1 MRPPASRF
9 VLVRGGR
16 AARRGPGRVAAA
28 AAAVMLLAAGC
39 HASGTGSGASGAA
52 GLPQLTVAAAPG
64 VANVP
69 LYLAVREGLFQ
80 KAGLRVSV
88 RTYASAAT
96 ELKALQAGSADVASA
111 DYADYFFAA
120 SMNPDLLVLAD
131 GYDAAPSAMQVLTL
145 PGSGIATPQQLVGR
159 TIGTPEP
166 QEFPF
171 SPSLPYSLDTMAT
184 QSVLLDDGVQPAQ
197 VTWKPMPAQ
206 NLVAALK
213 AHQVDAILATEPYL
227 FQAESQLG
235 ATAVLDSLSGSTAGI
250 PLDGYFTTRSAARAK
265 ASALR
270 TFRSVLLQA
279 QAQAASGRSVRS
291 VLAHYP
297 QMSVQTAAMLTLG
310 VYPTSLNVSGV
321 QQVANLMY
329 SFSMISQPLSA
340 GSLVFR

>member
-1 MRPPASRF
+1 MRHP
-9 VLVRGGR
+9 
-16 AARRGPGRVAAA
+16 ARRFAPAAA
-28 AAAVMLLAAGC
+28 LAVTLLAAGC
-39 HASGTGSGASGAA
+39 NVSGTSPGASGAA
-52 GLPQLTVAAAPG
+52 GSLQLTVAASPG

-80 KAGLRVSV
+80 KAGLRVAV
-88 RTYASAAT
+88 RTYASSAK
-96 ELKALQAGSADVASA
+96 ELKALQGGSADVASA

-120 SMNPDLLVLAD
+120 GTDPNLLVLAD
-131 GYDAAPSAMQVLTL
+131 GYDAAPNMMQVLTL
-145 PGSGIATPQQLVGR
+145 PGSGIGAPQQLVGK

-166 QEFPF
+166 QLFPF
-171 SPSLPYSLDTMAT
+171 SASLPYSLDTMAT
-184 QSVLLDDGVQPAQ
+184 QSVLLADGVQPAR
-197 VTWKPMPAQ
+197 VIWKPMPAQ
-206 NLVAALK
+206 NLVTALK
-213 AHQVDAILATEPYL
+213 THQVNAILVTEPYL

-250 PLDGYFTTRSAARAK
+250 PLDGYFTTRSAARTK

-291 VLAHYP
+291 VLARYP

-329 SFSMISQPLSA
+329 SFGMISQPTNA
-340 GSLVFR
+340 GSLIFR